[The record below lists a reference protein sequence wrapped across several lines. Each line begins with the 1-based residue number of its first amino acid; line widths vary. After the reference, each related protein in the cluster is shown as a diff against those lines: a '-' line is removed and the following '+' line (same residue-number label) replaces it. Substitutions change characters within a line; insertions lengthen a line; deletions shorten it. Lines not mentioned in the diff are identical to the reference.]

1 MAFAG
6 GGNRCYWQGG
16 FWEGLHRE
24 RPQSPRF
31 IVAVSA
37 GAFQACFSVLGLGEH
52 VRSIV
57 LEACAANARA
67 LDWSRLAQGRSP
79 FLVGDMYRALLEEV
93 FGPKEILALHR
104 APEVL
109 IQLAHPPRWMPGA
122 VAALAAIGA
131 YQVEKLVTGAAW
143 SRAGRMV
150 GLGPSW
156 VSTHA
161 LQQPAQLVEALLAT
175 SSVPPFMP
183 VGQIGG
189 LVALDGGLVDNPPLE
204 KLLEAEW
211 QGRHTL
217 VLATRPNAPP
227 STALRTIVRPS
238 SPITIDKFSVTD
250 AAGIRAAYELGLM
263 DGAAFAR
270 TLGGRT
276 RPNAGQNAAR

>member
-1 MAFAG
+1 MPDDDDCRTPGQLIEKLLVERGWSQRVLAVVMG
-6 GGNRCYWQGG
+6 IG
-16 FWEGLHRE
+16 ETIVHRLVTGKKE
-24 RPQSPRF
+24 LDGPT
-31 IVAVSA
+31 
-37 GAFQACFSVLGLGEH
+37 
-52 VRSIV
+52 
-57 LEACAANARA
+57 A
-67 LDWSRLAQGRSP
+67 L
-79 FLVGDMYRALLEEV
+79 LLEEV

-238 SPITIDKFSVTD
+238 SPIMIDKFSVTD